1 MGLFDKIKG
10 AQEQA
15 AEAMKG
21 MGGSVGQMSN
31 PGGVAAERDKIMKI
45 GKTGIETPATI
56 DSMAATGATQGL
68 GDPEYE
74 FQITVNPVGGE
85 PYQVTTRQYLAK
97 QTVDGYKPGPATVK
111 VDPDDPQSVLI
122 WGVG

>member
-10 AQEQA
+10 AQDQA

-21 MGGSVGQMSN
+21 MSGSMAQMGN
-31 PGGVAAERDKIMKI
+31 PGDLATERDKIMKV
-45 GKTGIETPATI
+45 GSVGIETPATI
-56 DSMAATGATQGL
+56 DVMTATGETQGL

-74 FQITVNPVGGE
+74 FQVTVNPVGGE
-85 PYQVTTRQYLAK
+85 PYHATTKQFIAK
-97 QTVDGYKPGPATVK
+97 QVLDGYKPGPATVK
-111 VDPDDPQSVLI
+111 VDPDDPQSILI

>member
-10 AQEQA
+10 AQDQA

-21 MGGSVGQMSN
+21 MPGSMAQMGN
-31 PGGVAAERDKIMKI
+31 PGELAAERDKIMKL
-45 GKTGIETPATI
+45 GSVGVETPATI
-56 DSMAATGATQGL
+56 NAMTPTGETQGL

-74 FQITVNPVGGE
+74 FQVTVNPVGGE
-85 PYQVTTRQYLAK
+85 PYQATTKQFIAQQVLASY
-97 QTVDGYKPGPATVK
+97 QPGPATVK
-111 VDPDDPQSVLI
+111 VDPDNPQSFLI